1 MLVINLNL
9 YNMMD
14 KYFIK
19 FLYYKIFNNDS
30 KKIKKFKQKL
40 HFYYIEKHN

>member
-1 MLVINLNL
+1 MFGIILDL
-9 YNMMD
+9 YIMMD

-19 FLYYKIFNNDS
+19 FLYYKIFDNDS

-40 HFYYIEKHN
+40 HFYYIGKHN